1 MERGGTSQAP
11 LGSAFPAFPQPSAM
25 ACLTLRLPFLVHMD
39 LQPLLDAATFNDDG
53 LVAAIAQD
61 DATGDVLMLAYMNR
75 DTLRQTLETGVMT
88 YWSRSRQKVWVK
100 GETSGNVQRVKA
112 AFVDCDGDA
121 LLFRIEQV
129 GEAAC
134 HTGHRSCF
142 YRRVEDG
149 ALETVGTPVFDASSV
164 YK

>member
-1 MERGGTSQAP
+1 
-11 LGSAFPAFPQPSAM
+11 
-25 ACLTLRLPFLVHMD
+25 MD

-75 DTLRQTLETGVMT
+75 ETLQMPLETGVMT
-88 YWSRSRQKVWVK
+88 YWSRARQKVWKK
-100 GETSGNVQRVKA
+100 GETSGNVQKVKSA
-112 AFVDCDGDA
+112 YVDCDGDA

-129 GEAAC
+129 GGAAC

-149 ALETVGTPVFDASSV
+149 ELETVGDPVFDADSV

>member
-1 MERGGTSQAP
+1 MN
-11 LGSAFPAFPQPSAM
+11 
-25 ACLTLRLPFLVHMD
+25 V
-39 LQPLLDAATFNDDG
+39 QPLLDAAKFDADG

-100 GETSGNVQRVKA
+100 GETSGNTQRVKSA
-112 AFVDCDGDA
+112 YVDCDGDA
-121 LLFRIEQV
+121 LLFRIDQA
-129 GEAAC
+129 GGAAC

-149 ALETVGTPVFDASSV
+149 ALAETGAPVFDADAV

>member
-1 MERGGTSQAP
+1 ME
-11 LGSAFPAFPQPSAM
+11 
-25 ACLTLRLPFLVHMD
+25 LT
-39 LQPLLDAATFNDDG
+39 PLLDAATFDANG

-100 GETSGNVQRVKA
+100 GETSGNVQTVKSA
-112 AFVDCDGDA
+112 HIDCDGDA

-129 GEAAC
+129 GGAAC

-149 ALETVGTPVFDASSV
+149 ALETVGTPVFDADSV